1 MTMDQ
6 AAVFLA
12 ASILICM
19 GLCIITCGIL
29 IVNNLF
35 ATYWKSVK
43 WFRYLDV
50 RYPAQFQDPELYKE
64 AKDKK

>member
-19 GLCIITCGIL
+19 GGCVIACGIL

-35 ATYWKSVK
+35 ANFWKPVT
-43 WFRYLDV
+43 WLRYLDV
-50 RYPAQFQDPELYKE
+50 RYPAQFQEPGMFKE
-64 AKDKK
+64 TKDTK